1 MPLFLVHHAKRAVLV
16 TAPTLER
23 ARELAPAIAISFE
36 FVRSPTRSAADLA
49 EASGHIHPEASRPAG
64 LGPCVE

>member
-36 FVRSPTRSAADLA
+36 FVRSPTRSATDLA
-49 EASGHIHPEASRPAG
+49 EASGHIHPEASGPAG
-64 LGPCVE
+64 LGLAE